1 MSKRDYYDVLGLKKG
16 ASPDE
21 IKKAYR
27 GKAKEFHPDRNT
39 DNPDAENRFKEA
51 NEAYEVLK
59 DSDKKAAYDRYGHA
73 AFEGGMGGGGRPGAQ
88 GFGGGAAGQG
98 DFASAF
104 SDVFDDLFGDFMG
117 GGGRG
122 GRQRAA
128 RGADL
133 RYNLRVTLEEAY
145 GGLQKTIN
153 VPTSVQCGSCNGSGA
168 EGGAEPTTCPTCSG
182 MGKVRATQGFFTVER
197 TCPTCSGLGQIIKN
211 PCKTCGGN
219 GRVQKDRALSVNIP
233 AGVETGTRIRLA
245 GEGEAGMRGGPPG
258 DLYIF
263 LEVSPHESV
272 RTRGGFA
279 PLPCAGL
286 DERGGIGGRHRG
298 SHDRRRPQPGQDPC
312 RLAVGA
318 ADAPARQGH
327 AGPARRRQRRHV
339 HRTRGGDPGEP
350 HVAAA
355 RASAGVRGAVR
366 RQQPRIQELLFIR
379 EELLG
384 CHERLTAQGNWRHKA
399 KSVARERGAFSF
411 RDPARAALTVRQG
424 PRIRLRR

>member
-16 ASPDE
+16 ASPEE

-27 GKAKEFHPDRNT
+27 GKAKELHPDRNS
-39 DNPDAENRFKEA
+39 DNPKSEDQFKEA

-59 DSDKKAAYDRYGHA
+59 DENKKAAYDRYGHA
-73 AFEGGMGGGGRPGAQ
+73 AFEGGMGASAGRP
-88 GFGGGAAGQG
+88 GGAAGQG

-117 GGGRG
+117 GNGRGG

-153 VPTSVQCGSCNGSGA
+153 VPTSVACGPCSGSGA
-168 EGGAEPTTCPTCSG
+168 EGGAEPTACPTCSG

-211 PCKTCGGN
+211 PCRACGGN
-219 GRVQKDRALSVNIP
+219 GRVQKDRALSINVP

-263 LEVSPHESV
+263 LEVAPHELFERDGLALHCRVPVSMSSAALGGDIEV
-272 RTRGGFA
+272 PTIDGGRSRVKIPAGSQSGRQMRLRGKGMPALRGGG
-279 PLPCAGL
+279 AG
-286 DERGGIGGRHRG
+286 DMFIE
-298 SHDRRRPQPGQDPC
+298 
-312 RLAVGA
+312 LAVET
-318 ADAPARQGH
+318 PVNLTSK
-327 AGPARRRQRRHV
+327 QR
-339 HRTRGGDPGEP
+339 D
-350 HVAAA
+350 
-355 RASAGVRGAVR
+355 
-366 RQQPRIQELLFIR
+366 LLR
-379 EELLG
+379 EFEALS
-384 CHERLTAQGNWRHKA
+384 EDNNPESKTFFSSV
-399 KSVARERGAFSF
+399 KSFWESMKG
-411 RDPARAALTVRQG
+411 
-424 PRIRLRR
+424 